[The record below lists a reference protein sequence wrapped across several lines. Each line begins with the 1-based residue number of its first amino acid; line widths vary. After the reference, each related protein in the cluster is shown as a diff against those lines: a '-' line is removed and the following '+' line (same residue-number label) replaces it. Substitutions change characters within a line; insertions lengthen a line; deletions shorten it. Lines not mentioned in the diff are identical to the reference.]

1 MSDMFRGFSISG
13 KRRSTSEPGGRKSE
27 GGLSLAGDGWLS
39 GQWRRRVS
47 IVRRE
52 KSVSKGGK

>member
-13 KRRSTSEPGGRKSE
+13 KRRSTSELGGRKSE
-27 GGLSLAGDGWLS
+27 GGLSLAGDGRMS
-39 GQWRRRVS
+39 GQWRRGVS

-52 KSVSKGGK
+52 KRVSKGGK